1 MYETIGST
9 RLMMYNKPTHE
20 KENCA
25 IQQSIYYTL
34 FETKVVEELL
44 NYGDNKITREV
55 HIRSKAKKKQI
66 NLLFVTMQQVQIY
79 QIIHRTEVYQ

>member
-9 RLMMYNKPTHE
+9 RLMMFNKPTNE

-25 IQQSIYYTL
+25 NQQSIYYTL
-34 FETKVVEELL
+34 FETKAMEELL

-55 HIRSKAKKKQI
+55 HIRSKAKKKT
-66 NLLFVTMQQVQIY
+66 NKF
-79 QIIHRTEVYQ
+79 IIRNNAKNAKISDHS